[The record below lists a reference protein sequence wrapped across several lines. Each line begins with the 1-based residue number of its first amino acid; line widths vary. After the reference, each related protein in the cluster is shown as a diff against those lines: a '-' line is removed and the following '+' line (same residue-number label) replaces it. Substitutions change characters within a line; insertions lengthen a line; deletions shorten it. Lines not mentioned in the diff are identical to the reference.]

1 VREIHLKGDP
11 WYEELW
17 WHEGAAGSCFY
28 SVFFLF
34 MNWLSPSVLALI
46 GLLCFESTEVLSA
59 PVAGEGLFS
68 DPAIRK
74 FTIQIAEGELE
85 KLRRDNRTYVRAT
98 LTVGQQVFNDVAV
111 RLKGE
116 GSFRPLDDKPSFAVK
131 FDEFVPGRDFYGLT
145 KIMLNNSSQ
154 DRSYLSEYLCTSLYR
169 SAGVPAPRVT
179 HARVEFNGRELGFY
193 VLIEAMNKVFLR
205 QHFPN
210 PNGPLYEGY
219 ARDID
224 KPLDQDAGPPSDQ
237 SDVRALAAAARLPP
251 EERMPILHQ
260 WLEVKNLIDFLAVG
274 MLIAQH
280 DSYALNHNNYRL
292 YRDPTSGRFT
302 MIAHGIDGSF
312 TQNAMPIV
320 PPMKYILTRAI
331 LETPEGQKLYRE
343 RLATLFTNVFKP
355 EVMTNR
361 IQSAAARL
369 HAAALSEQERTNIVG
384 RTASFTRRIL
394 ERYDNVTRQLAD
406 GRPAPA
412 TLNR

>member
-1 VREIHLKGDP
+1 LHSS
-11 WYEELW
+11 
-17 WHEGAAGSCFY
+17 AATLTPRRCWRRKHKPM
-28 SVFFLF
+28 LL
-34 MNWLSPSVLALI
+34 NRLSPPVLTLI
-46 GLLCFESTEVLSA
+46 GLICFEQSTAVSA
-59 PVAGEGLFS
+59 AVPAEELFS
-68 DPAIRK
+68 DPAIRV
-74 FTIQIAEGELE
+74 FRIEIEASELE
-85 KLRRDNRTYVRAT
+85 KLRRDNRTYVHAT
-98 LTVGQQVFNDVAV
+98 VIVGQEVFNDVAI
-111 RLKGE
+111 RLKGQ

-131 FDEFVPGRDFYGLT
+131 FDEFVPNRDFCGLT

-224 KPLDQDAGPPSDQ
+224 KQLDQDAGPPSDQ
-237 SDVRALAAAARLPP
+237 SDVRALVAAARLPP
-251 EERMPILHQ
+251 EERMPILRQ
-260 WLEVKNLIDFLAVG
+260 WLDVKNLIDFLAVG

-312 TQNAMPIV
+312 SQNAMPIV
-320 PPMKYILTRAI
+320 PPTKYILTRAV

-343 RLATLFTNVFKP
+343 RFATLFTNVFKV
-355 EVMTNR
+355 EAMTNR

-369 HAAALSEQERTNIVG
+369 YAAALAEHERTNIVG

-394 ERYDNVTRQLAD
+394 ERYDNVTKQLAD
-406 GRPAPA
+406 TWPLPS
-412 TLNR
+412 NPSP